1 MNIKKILSVVTLPLM
16 WLVYVLFELITGR
29 INDLTTII
37 GNLFLIILFGIVGYF
52 FYKFTEK
59 YPLGLN
65 KKFMI
70 IIFLFLML
78 LDQGIKIIIKLFFFK
93 SYFEIFNGFLSFNPL
108 INTEGSWLNARF
120 GTSVSFSAL
129 IFINVLS
136 IIIFIEIYR
145 YYKSKGN
152 KDIFADLTILFIISG
167 ALCSLIDK
175 LFYGGSLDFIGI
187 STLFVA
193 DFKDIYINLGILFL
207 IICFYN
213 NGFFSNNDDKSTFK
227 DDIKSLNR
235 FLTFMKN
242 DFKKIFSKNK
252 KSY

>member
-1 MNIKKILSVVTLPLM
+1 MNTKKILSVVTLPLM
-16 WLVYVLFELITGR
+16 WLAYLLFELFTGR
-29 INDLTTII
+29 INDLNTII
-37 GNLFLIILFGIVGYF
+37 GNLFLMILFGIVGYF
-52 FYKFTEK
+52 FYKFTQK

-65 KKFMI
+65 SKSML
-70 IIFLFLML
+70 IIFFFLML
-78 LDQGIKIIIKLFFFK
+78 LDQGTKLIIKLFFFN

-129 IFINVLS
+129 IFIN
-136 IIIFIEIYR
+136 IIALILFIEIYR

-152 KDIFADLTILFIISG
+152 HDIFADLSILFIISG

-213 NGFFSNNDDKSTFK
+213 NGFFSNNDDDSTFK
-227 DDIKSLNR
+227 DDIKSLKR
-235 FLTFMKN
+235 FLNFIKS
-242 DFKKIFSKNK
+242 DFLKIFSKK
-252 KSY
+252 